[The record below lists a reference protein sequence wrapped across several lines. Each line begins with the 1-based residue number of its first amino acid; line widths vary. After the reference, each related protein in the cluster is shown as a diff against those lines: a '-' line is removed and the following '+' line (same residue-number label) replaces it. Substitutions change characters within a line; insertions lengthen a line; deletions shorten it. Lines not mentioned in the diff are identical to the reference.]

1 MQEKPF
7 FIKMKKQDKHRERLE
22 DKTDLFLKVSYIAT
36 ACCLVFAGLCYF
48 PLNITEVIPFVLAGF
63 AVLNF
68 LNLWLFSKHGNL
80 ALTYNISSILGMIGS
95 VIIAL
100 YSGGI
105 NSPFIFI
112 LAVIVFAG
120 YVSTRVYGRIYLAL
134 SLIVLVLL
142 YSQSVEGFS
151 KFPNLVPE
159 SSRELFA
166 LFSIMLSVYLLG
178 GVFGRNLLSTHH
190 RLYRSKS
197 EIEQRMREKEM
208 LLKEVHHRVKN
219 NLQTVSSL
227 LRMQGREIDDD
238 SVKSL
243 IRSSQNRVV
252 CMAMVHEMLYMRED
266 LAKIEYRSYV
276 QDLGNYLVKSIK
288 GPESKIRLKI
298 DIPEIELGIDTAIP
312 LGLLINEAVTN
323 ALKYG
328 FKDQEEG
335 EISIALEKENK
346 TEYILRIG
354 DNGVGFPEE
363 VTPASTKSLGLKLI
377 HNLTRQLKGSV
388 IRDTSIK
395 GTNYVIRFQEI
406 AHAPFHSIA

>member
-151 KFPNLVPE
+151 RFPNLVPE